1 MFDFSVYFD
10 KEAVVLRSKK
20 SQPLLSIL
28 DKFFDTRYYKI
39 VLIRIVQ
46 FTQERG
52 RQMFTVNFGSRTPVY
67 QQLYDDVVRLA
78 SLGILK
84 SHTKLPPVRL
94 LATELGINPNTVQK
108 AYKML
113 EMDGYIYSTVG
124 RGSFISDKLG
134 QNEAEKLEAKKELKK
149 SIGAA
154 YKKGVSRDE
163 MISIIDETISG
174 GKGE

>member
-1 MFDFSVYFD
+1 
-10 KEAVVLRSKK
+10 
-20 SQPLLSIL
+20 
-28 DKFFDTRYYKI
+28 
-39 VLIRIVQ
+39 
-46 FTQERG
+46 
-52 RQMFTVNFGSRTPVY
+52 MFTVNFGSRIPVY
-67 QQLYDDVVRLA
+67 QQLYDDVVRLT

-84 SHTKLPPVRL
+84 SHTKLPPVRT

-134 QNEAEKLEAKKELKK
+134 QNEAEKIEAEKELKK
-149 SIGAA
+149 AVRNA
-154 YKKGVSRDE
+154 YKKGVQREE
-163 MISIIDETISG
+163 MIAIIDDTISG